1 MPPSAPQWS
10 MHLSRQNKEQ
20 CPFQLSKAYVD
31 RRAAGDVAPPIKV
44 DGGVIVEGNHRY
56 IAGRLFGVDPATT
69 AGVMP
74 GFQQSKPAVSWQDI
88 KLDPNDWGNR

>member
-56 IAGRLFGVDPATT
+56 IAGRFVWRRSRHDGRSD
-69 AGVMP
+69 AGLSAIQTS
-74 GFQQSKPAVSWQDI
+74 GQLARHKT
-88 KLDPNDWGNR
+88 